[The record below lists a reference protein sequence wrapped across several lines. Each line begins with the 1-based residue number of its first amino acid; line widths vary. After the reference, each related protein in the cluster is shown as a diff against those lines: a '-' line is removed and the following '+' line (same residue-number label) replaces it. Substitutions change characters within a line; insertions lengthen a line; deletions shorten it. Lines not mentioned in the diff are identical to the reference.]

1 MSTREPE
8 RLLTFEIAGHIYAL
22 PIDGILEVAEGSEP
36 SVVPTLSAAH
46 AGVMNWHGE
55 ALPVV
60 AGQMLLGATSPRD
73 GEPTAA
79 LASGHVLVISDRRDE
94 VPRLGLPVDAVL
106 GLVHAVGPSR
116 SESGSEV
123 VIERCSIDGRVLS
136 VLDPQRLIER
146 AREMIEDMAA

>member
-60 AGQMLLGATSPRD
+60 AGQMLLEATSPPD
-73 GEPTAA
+73 GETIGWSGRPRPEAVATRVLLSAAAA
-79 LASGHVLVISDRRDE
+79 LRSSKTSMSTSR
-94 VPRLGLPVDAVL
+94 
-106 GLVHAVGPSR
+106 VGS
-116 SESGSEV
+116 
-123 VIERCSIDGRVLS
+123 
-136 VLDPQRLIER
+136 
-146 AREMIEDMAA
+146 